1 MEPDPQSRLRWSD
14 PTLNKK
20 TVDNSVKNTK
30 NENVYNQKIESQNI
44 GGPVNMGKANIQS
57 MQVNNYGQ
65 EGSPRSAG
73 GTVTEYLL
81 NRITELENEVKSLK
95 NENDSLRKVAV
106 GNKRI
111 RVQFLVVKTEI
122 NSWQKFKLSKNT
134 A

>member
-30 NENVYNQKIESQNI
+30 NENVYNQKIESQN
-44 GGPVNMGKANIQS
+44 VNGNVSMGNPNIQS

-65 EGSPRSAG
+65 EGTPRSAG
-73 GTVTEYLL
+73 GRVTEYLL

>member
-30 NENVYNQKIESQNI
+30 NENVYNQKIESQN
-44 GGPVNMGKANIQS
+44 VNGNVSMGKANIQ